1 MTAHRDSPAAGRPEE
16 NNSLHPDDLK
26 RVFRRHPAG
35 VVVITGHGP
44 AGPAGFTA
52 TSFVSL
58 SLEPALVCFSV
69 LSTASAWRVLRS
81 VDTVLVH
88 LLGSHQDDVASR
100 FATSGIDR
108 FAEPTRWVRLATG
121 EPLLEGTGSW
131 IRGEVVQ
138 RVSLG
143 DHILVVVRP
152 VQARVDDEI
161 DPLVYHDR
169 AYTALQPGERPAPA
183 EQTDPSAGPTA
194 SAPPAAT

>member
-1 MTAHRDSPAAGRPEE
+1 MTADHDSPSTGRTDQAG
-16 NNSLHPDDLK
+16 SLHPDDLK

-35 VVVITGHGP
+35 VVVVTGHGP
-44 AGPAGFTA
+44 GGPAGFTA

-58 SLEPALVCFSV
+58 SLEPALVCFSI
-69 LSTASAWRVLRS
+69 LRTASAWRILHG

-88 LLGSHQDDVASR
+88 LLGSHQHELASR

-108 FAEPTRWVRLATG
+108 FGEPTRWVRLATG

-152 VQARVDDEI
+152 VQASIDEDV

-169 AYTALQPGERPAPA
+169 AYTALTPRIRPAPV
-183 EQTDPSAGPTA
+183 EQSDPSAGPA
-194 SAPPAAT
+194 STIV

>member
-1 MTAHRDSPAAGRPEE
+1 MTVHSDSSAAEHADGANSLDPEE
-16 NNSLHPDDLK
+16 LK

-35 VVVITGHGP
+35 VVVVTGHGN

-88 LLGSHQDDVASR
+88 LLGSHQEELAST

-108 FAEPTRWVRLATG
+108 FSEPTRWVRLATG

-131 IRGEVVQ
+131 IRAEVVQ

-143 DHILVVVRP
+143 DHILVVARP
-152 VQARVDDEI
+152 VQARVDDDIE
-161 DPLVYHDR
+161 PLVYHDR
-169 AYTALQPGERPAPA
+169 AYTSLGSGARTAPP
-183 EQTDPSAGPTA
+183 EQSDPSAGPVV
-194 SAPPAAT
+194 SSPPSTS

>member
-1 MTAHRDSPAAGRPEE
+1 MTARHQLPSPAESSDA
-16 NNSLHPDDLK
+16 LHSDDLK

-44 AGPAGFTA
+44 TGPAGFTA

-69 LSTASAWRVLRS
+69 LSTASAWRILRG

-88 LLGSHQDDVASR
+88 LLGTHQDDVAAR

-121 EPLLEGTGSW
+121 EPLLDGTATW

-152 VQARVDDEI
+152 VQAQVDESV

-169 AYTALQPGERPAPA
+169 SYTALAPAPGA
-183 EQTDPSAGPTA
+183 APADQSDPA
-194 SAPPAAT
+194 SAPPA